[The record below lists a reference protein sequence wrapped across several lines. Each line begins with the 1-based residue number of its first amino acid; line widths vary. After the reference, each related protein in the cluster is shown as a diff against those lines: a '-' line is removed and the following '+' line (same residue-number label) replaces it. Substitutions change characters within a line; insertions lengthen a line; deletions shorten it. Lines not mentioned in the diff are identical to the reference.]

1 MLHFIYNPKAGY
13 DNAALKAN
21 ILKKLQTIPN
31 SKVWVTTKVLEAGSF
46 TKIAIED
53 KASRIIAVGG
63 DGTVNEVASVLTET
77 TIPLGIIPIGS
88 GNGLARHLNIP
99 LQFEAALDKAMHDHE
114 IAIDVGL
121 INNKMFFCTA
131 GIGFDAKVA
140 QLFAKSKKRGFFN
153 YIKATLSALTI
164 YKPIEISINHGPMQ
178 KVYSL
183 TFANASQ
190 FGNNAYISPFSDL
203 QDAYIEMVK
212 IKPIHFLNVALLV
225 MQLFSKK
232 IHQSSKVD
240 IQSIKSI
247 TIQCS
252 GKEPLHMDGEA
263 LLTENA
269 TLEISIDPLA
279 LLVIV

>member
-1 MLHFIYNPKAGY
+1 MLHFIYNPNAGI
-13 DNAALKAN
+13 NIAARKAN
-21 ILKKLQTIPN
+21 ILKKLYAVPN
-31 SKVWVTTKVLEAGSF
+31 SKVWETTKPLEATYF
-46 TKIAIED
+46 TKKAIEEN
-53 KASRIIAVGG
+53 ASRIIAVGG

-99 LQFEAALDKAMHDHE
+99 LQFEAALDKTINGHE
-114 IAIDVGL
+114 IGIDVGL
-121 INNKMFFCTA
+121 LNNKMFFCTA

-140 QLFAKSKKRGFFN
+140 QLFAKSSQRGFFN
-153 YIKATLSALTI
+153 YVKATLYALTM
-164 YKPIEISINHGPMQ
+164 YQPIEISINHGPMQ

-212 IKPIHFLNVALLV
+212 ITPIHFLNAGLLV

-232 IHQSSKVD
+232 IHQSNKVN

-247 TIQCS
+247 TINYKE
-252 GKEPLHMDGEA
+252 KEPLHLDGEA
-263 LLTENA
+263 LLTDNA
-269 TLEISIDPLA
+269 IIEISIDPLA

>member
-99 LQFEAALDKAMHDHE
+99 LQFEAALDKAMHGHE

-153 YIKATLSALTI
+153 YIKATFI
-164 YKPIEISINHGPMQ
+164 
-178 KVYSL
+178 
-183 TFANASQ
+183 
-190 FGNNAYISPFSDL
+190 PFFTP
-203 QDAYIEMVK
+203 A
-212 IKPIHFLNVALLV
+212 
-225 MQLFSKK
+225 
-232 IHQSSKVD
+232 
-240 IQSIKSI
+240 
-247 TIQCS
+247 
-252 GKEPLHMDGEA
+252 
-263 LLTENA
+263 
-269 TLEISIDPLA
+269 
-279 LLVIV
+279 

>member
-164 YKPIEISINHGPMQ
+164 Y
-178 KVYSL
+178 
-183 TFANASQ
+183 
-190 FGNNAYISPFSDL
+190 
-203 QDAYIEMVK
+203 
-212 IKPIHFLNVALLV
+212 
-225 MQLFSKK
+225 
-232 IHQSSKVD
+232 
-240 IQSIKSI
+240 
-247 TIQCS
+247 
-252 GKEPLHMDGEA
+252 
-263 LLTENA
+263 
-269 TLEISIDPLA
+269 
-279 LLVIV
+279 

>member
-1 MLHFIYNPKAGY
+1 MLHFIYNPNAGI
-13 DNAALKAN
+13 NIAARKAN
-21 ILKKLQTIPN
+21 ILKKLYAVPN
-31 SKVWVTTKVLEAGSF
+31 SKVWETTKPLEATYF
-46 TKIAIED
+46 TKKAIEEN
-53 KASRIIAVGG
+53 ASRIIAVGG

-99 LQFEAALDKAMHDHE
+99 LQFEAALDKTINGHE
-114 IAIDVGL
+114 IGIDVGL
-121 INNKMFFCTA
+121 LNNKMFFCTA

-140 QLFAKSKKRGFFN
+140 QLFAKSSQRGFFN
-153 YIKATLSALTI
+153 YVKATLYALI
-164 YKPIEISINHGPMQ
+164 MYKPIEISINHGPMQ

-203 QDAYIEMVK
+203 QDAYLEMVK
-212 IKPIHFLNVALLV
+212 ITPIHFLNAGLLV

-232 IHQSSKVD
+232 IHQSNKVN

-247 TIQCS
+247 TINYKE
-252 GKEPLHMDGEA
+252 KEPLHLDGEA
-263 LLTENA
+263 LLTDNA
-269 TLEISIDPLA
+269 IIEISIDPLA

>member
-1 MLHFIYNPKAGY
+1 MLHFIYNPNAGI
-13 DNAALKAN
+13 NIAARKAN
-21 ILKKLQTIPN
+21 ILKKLYAVPN
-31 SKVWVTTKVLEAGSF
+31 SKVWETTKPLEATYF
-46 TKIAIED
+46 TKKAIEEN
-53 KASRIIAVGG
+53 ASRIIAVGG

-99 LQFEAALDKAMHDHE
+99 LQFEAALDKTINGHE
-114 IAIDVGL
+114 IGIDVGL
-121 INNKMFFCTA
+121 VNNKMFFCTA

-140 QLFAKSKKRGFFN
+140 QLFAKSSQRGFFN
-153 YIKATLSALTI
+153 YVKATLSAITI

-212 IKPIHFLNVALLV
+212 IKPIDFLNVALLV
-225 MQLFSKK
+225 IQLFSKK

-240 IQSIKSI
+240 IQSMKSI
-247 TIQCS
+247 TIQYKE
-252 GKEPLHMDGEA
+252 KEPLHIDGEA
-263 LLTENA
+263 LLTDHA

>member
-99 LQFEAALDKAMHDHE
+99 LQFEAALDKAMHGHE

-140 QLFAKSKKRGFFN
+140 QLFAKSSQRGFFN
-153 YIKATLSALTI
+153 YIKATLSALTM
-164 YKPIEISINHGPMQ
+164 YKPIEISINQGPMQ

-232 IHQSSKVD
+232 IHQSS
-240 IQSIKSI
+240 
-247 TIQCS
+247 
-252 GKEPLHMDGEA
+252 
-263 LLTENA
+263 
-269 TLEISIDPLA
+269 
-279 LLVIV
+279 

>member
-1 MLHFIYNPKAGY
+1 MLHFIYNPNAGNN
-13 DNAALKAN
+13 NATRKAN
-21 ILKKLQTIPN
+21 ILKKLYAVPN
-31 SKVWVTTKVLEAGSF
+31 SKVWVTTKPLEASYF
-46 TKIAIED
+46 TKKAIEEN
-53 KASRIIAVGG
+53 ASRIIAIGG

-77 TIPLGIIPIGS
+77 TIPIGIIPIGS

-99 LQFEAALDKAMHDHE
+99 LQFEAALDKAMHGHE
-114 IAIDVGL
+114 IGIDVGL
-121 INNKMFFCTA
+121 LNNKMFFCTA

-140 QLFAKSKKRGFFN
+140 QLFAKSNQRGFIN
-153 YIKATLSALTI
+153 YIKSTLSALI
-164 YKPIEISINHGPMQ
+164 MYKPIEISINQGPMQ

-203 QDAYIEMVK
+203 QDAYLEMVK
-212 IKPIHFLNVALLV
+212 IKPIHLLNAGILV

-232 IHQSSKVD
+232 IHQSNKVN

-247 TIQCS
+247 TIQYK
-252 GKEPLHMDGEA
+252 GNEPLHLDGET
-263 LLTENA
+263 LLTDNA

>member
-1 MLHFIYNPKAGY
+1 MLHFIYNPNAGI
-13 DNAALKAN
+13 NIAARKAN
-21 ILKKLQTIPN
+21 ILKKLYAVPN
-31 SKVWVTTKVLEAGSF
+31 SKVWETTKPLEATYF
-46 TKIAIED
+46 TKKAIEEN
-53 KASRIIAVGG
+53 ASRIIAVGG

-99 LQFEAALDKAMHDHE
+99 LQFEAALDKTINGHE
-114 IAIDVGL
+114 IGIDVGL
-121 INNKMFFCTA
+121 LNNKMFFCTA

-140 QLFAKSKKRGFFN
+140 QLFAKSSQRGFFN
-153 YIKATLSALTI
+153 YVKATLYALTM

-203 QDAYIEMVK
+203 QDAYLEMVK
-212 IKPIHFLNVALLV
+212 ITPIHLLNAGLLV

-232 IHQSSKVD
+232 IHQSNKVN

-247 TIQCS
+247 TINYKE
-252 GKEPLHMDGEA
+252 KEPLHLDGEA
-263 LLTENA
+263 LLTDNA
-269 TLEISIDPLA
+269 IIEISIDPLA

>member
-1 MLHFIYNPKAGY
+1 MLHFIYNPNAGNN
-13 DNAALKAN
+13 NAARKAN
-21 ILKKLQTIPN
+21 ILKKLYAVPN
-31 SKVWVTTKVLEAGSF
+31 SKVWETTKALEATYF
-46 TKIAIED
+46 TKKAIED
-53 KASRIIAVGG
+53 NANRIIAVGG

-99 LQFEAALDKAMHDHE
+99 LKFEAALDKTINGHE
-114 IAIDVGL
+114 IGIDVGL
-121 INNKMFFCTA
+121 LNNKMFFCTA

-140 QLFAKSKKRGFFN
+140 QLFAKSSKRGFFN
-153 YIKATLSALTI
+153 YIKATLSALTM
-164 YKPIEISINHGPMQ
+164 YQPIEISINHGPMQ

-190 FGNNAYISPFSDL
+190 FGSNAYISPFSDL
-203 QDAYIEMVK
+203 QDAYLEMVK
-212 IKPIHFLNVALLV
+212 IKPINFLNAGILV

-232 IHQSSKVD
+232 IHQSNKVN

-247 TIQCS
+247 TIQYKE
-252 GKEPLHMDGEA
+252 KEPLHIDGEA
-263 LLTENA
+263 LLTDHA